1 MASKY
6 KRYGRGGSFK
16 SSSAGD
22 LGISTLKERD
32 QTIID
37 SLQLGRNQQAEID
50 QSQMTGIERAFSK
63 EQDNIKDLQQLEDKI
78 YARQLENIKVR
89 SQRDIEAIKGRADEY
104 GRQAEHWEQLSP
116 KLGKA
121 FTALST
127 GYKNVTN
134 KLGYARAAQNQQN
147 NDTLKLW
154 ADGFEEGEGIADG
167 ENLKSQ
173 EELKKAGVPETKLLA
188 LDSTSAIY
196 RAGRVS
202 YLMQDLIDNLDEHF
216 DIGMKAY
223 IDQFGQAPTNAE
235 QYARAHEWI
244 RNKIESEIGISSYKY
259 HKGVIKFRA
268 EFNKKSASRNNGHS
282 RRRVAAVFSTKASE
296 RNQIFESKLKQ
307 NSDDYYGK
315 NNQTNFENLIEF
327 NFNRGFDKDGNKL
340 YNTKAEAIKAI
351 YTAWAKD
358 LSIDFDEIDKRL
370 KFLTPADG
378 RQGGDKAT
386 VGGRF
391 PTLRAALVEER
402 SSAMKKKNQQ
412 LETATKY
419 VENKEHIGV
428 RLKIANGELDD
439 LDARSKERERL
450 LALGPAGKKALN
462 HMNKTFHQNNTN
474 VGDVKDRFYSLV
486 NNHKYIEAKKYIE
499 HQGILNGED
508 RKAML
513 AQITPYQQITDAG
526 FDYDTAVK
534 GDIKTSLLRGLGYS
548 KKETEKGGV
557 VSRKLVTAQNQFLAE
572 YQFIRAGLE
581 NKPISDTLKTQTAMT
596 QALQKVKADID
607 EGRRTGKGI
616 YGVIPRRGKTI
627 DGVTIKNET
636 GAPAYLDDL
645 LPLADTDTIDYSVS
659 DFTRPDF
666 QWTRLVDGTSKK
678 RIVSNSQI
686 ATWVEEITN
695 DRAIN
700 SNTIVDSIATSLPP
714 DHALHGKPM
723 LVIKSLMTNGPNAT
737 EASKAAAEKIL
748 IDNKDTAVIITD
760 KEKYPNAV
768 KKLKSACSND
778 EILKILGYCKLI
790 DEHNGQYP
798 IKKLEIN
805 KNERSY

>member
-127 GYKNVTN
+127 GYKNVTD
-134 KLGYARAAQNQQN
+134 KLGYSRAAQNQQN

-154 ADGFEEGEGIADG
+154 ADGFEEGEGIAD
-167 ENLKSQ
+167 ETNLKAQ

-196 RAGRVS
+196 RSGRVS
-202 YLMQDLIDNLDEHF
+202 YLMQDLVDNLDEHF
-216 DIGMKAY
+216 DMGMKAFVEE
-223 IDQFGQAPTNAE
+223 FGFSPTNAE

-244 RNKIESEIGISSYKY
+244 RNKIESEIGVSSYKY
-259 HKGVIKFRA
+259 HKGVIKFRE

-282 RRRVAAVFSTKASE
+282 RRRVAAVFSTKSSE

-307 NSDDYYGK
+307 NSNDYYGK
-315 NNQTNFENLIEF
+315 NNQTSFENLIEF
-327 NFNRGFDKDGNKL
+327 NFNRGFDKEGNKL

-419 VENKEHIGV
+419 VENKENINV
-428 RLKIANGELDD
+428 RIKIANGDLDD
-439 LDARSKERERL
+439 LDARAEERKRL
-450 LALGPAGKKALN
+450 KALGPAGKKALD

-474 VGDVKDRFYSLV
+474 VGDIKDRFYSLV
-486 NNHKYIEAKKYIE
+486 NNHKYGEAKKYIE
-499 HQGILNGED
+499 HQGILNSED
-508 RKAML
+508 RKELL
-513 AQITPYQQITDAG
+513 AQIVPYQQIQSVTDYNEG
-526 FDYDTAVK
+526 VK
-534 GDIKTSLLRGLGYS
+534 GALQTALLEGLGYS
-548 KKETEKGGV
+548 KKDIEKKGKV
-557 VSRKLVTAQNQFLAE
+557 ARKLVQAESQFLAE
-572 YQFIRAGLE
+572 YQFIRVGMKE
-581 NKPISDTLKTQTAMT
+581 NIPEAEKTRRAVNLAIT
-596 QALQKVKADID
+596 KVKEDIQL
-607 EGRRTGKGI
+607 GKTTGKGT
-616 YGVIPRRGKTI
+616 YGVIPKRGKKV
-627 DGVTIKNET
+627 DGVNIVNDT
-636 GAPAYLDDL
+636 GSAVYAEDLIPLSAPNV
-645 LPLADTDTIDYSVS
+645 IDYSLH
-659 DFTRPDF
+659 DFTKADF
-666 QWTRLVDGTSKK
+666 DWTSLVDGTSKK

-686 ATWVEEITN
+686 SNWTTTLEKKQPIT
-695 DRAIN
+695 
-700 SNTIVDSIATSLPP
+700 STSIVDDIAAKLPP

-723 LVIKSLMTNGPNAT
+723 LVIKTLMTNGPNAT

-778 EILKILGYCKLI
+778 EILKLLGYCKLI
-790 DEHNGQYP
+790 DQHNGQYP

-805 KNERSY
+805 KKERSY

>member
-16 SSSAGD
+16 DSSAGD
-22 LGISTLKERD
+22 LGISTLRERD

-78 YARQLENIKVR
+78 YARQLENIKVK

-104 GRQAEHWEQLSP
+104 GRQAEHWEKLSP

-134 KLGYARAAQNQQN
+134 KLGYSRAAKNQAN

-154 ADGFEEGEGIADG
+154 ADGFEEGVGIADE
-167 ENLKSQ
+167 ENLKEQ
-173 EELKKAGVPETKLLA
+173 ERLKAAGIPETKLLS

-196 RAGRVS
+196 RAGRVT
-202 YLMQDLIDNLDEHF
+202 YLMQDLIDNIDEHF
-216 DIGMKAY
+216 DIGMRAY
-223 IDQFGQAPTNAE
+223 IKQTGQAPTNAKE
-235 QYARAHEWI
+235 YARAHEWI
-244 RNKIESEIGISSYKY
+244 RNKIEAGIGVSTYKY
-259 HKGVIKFRA
+259 HKGVIKFRE
-268 EFNKKSASRNNGHS
+268 EFNKKSASRNNGHT
-282 RRRVAAVFSTKASE
+282 RNRVASVFKTKSTE

-307 NSDDYYGK
+307 NSDEYFGK
-315 NNQTNFENLIEF
+315 TNQTEFENLIEF
-327 NFNRGFDKDGNKL
+327 NFNRGFDKEGNKL
-340 YNTKAEAIKAI
+340 YNTKAEAIKAV
-351 YTAWAKD
+351 YTTWAKD

-370 KFLTPADG
+370 KFLTPKDG
-378 RQGGDKAT
+378 RQGGEKAT

-402 SSAMKKKNQQ
+402 TSAMKKKNTQ

-419 VENKEHIGV
+419 VENKEHISV
-428 RLKIANGELDD
+428 RVKIANGELDD
-439 LDARSKERERL
+439 LEARKEERKRL
-450 LALGPAGKKALN
+450 NDLGPAGKKALD
-462 HMNKTFHQNNTN
+462 HLNKTFHQNNTN
-474 VGDVKDRFYSLV
+474 VGDIKDRFYSLV
-486 NNHKYIEAKKYIE
+486 NNHKYIEAMKYVE
-499 HQGILNGED
+499 HQGILKSDE
-508 RKAML
+508 RKEML
-513 AQITPYQQITDAG
+513 AQIVPYQQITNAG
-526 FDYDTAVK
+526 FDYEVAVK
-534 GDIKTSLLRGLGYS
+534 GDLKTSLLKSLGYT
-548 KKETEKGGV
+548 KKEVEKGGV
-557 VSRKLVTAQNQFLAE
+557 VSRKLVLAQNQFLAE

-581 NKPISDTLKTQTAMT
+581 NKSISEELKTRTAMN
-596 QALQKVKADID
+596 QALQKVKQDIV
-607 EGRRTGKGI
+607 EGKRTGKGD
-616 YGVIPRRGKTI
+616 YGVIPIRGKSI
-627 DGVTIKNET
+627 DGVNYVNKT
-636 GAPAYLDDL
+636 GGPAYADDL
-645 LPLADTDTIDYSVS
+645 LPLANIDAIDYSLH
-659 DFTRPDF
+659 DFTQADF
-666 QWTRLVDGTSKK
+666 DWTSVVDGTSEK
-678 RIVSNSQI
+678 RVVSDSQI
-686 ATWVEEITN
+686 STWT
-695 DRAIN
+695 
-700 SNTIVDSIATSLPP
+700 TIIAKNQTVTSTGIIDDIAAKLPT

-778 EILKILGYCKLI
+778 EILKLLGYCKLI
-790 DEHNGQYP
+790 DQHNGQYP

-805 KNERSY
+805 KKERSY